1 MQMLQIFI
9 FLVFLN
15 LSLDFMNN
23 DESQGLPILSTFQF
37 FCLFLLDVS

>member
-15 LSLDFMNN
+15 LSLDFINN
-23 DESQGLPILSTFQF
+23 DESQGLPI
-37 FCLFLLDVS
+37 